1 MTELADARSKLCA
14 DGPRGRVA
22 AVPGVAG
29 LAIALAVM
37 ALSSPPGD
45 DWVAAITMAVLIG
58 LNLYAVLYVV
68 LTWRIFGKVDSTEFA
83 ARMAART
90 AFRSRTAQRLQ
101 PWGDGPSFAISAA
114 VIAFA
119 VVIVVPHIDAIRLD
133 EWLLVP
139 ISMTILLSCWGI
151 SVTSYAL
158 HYAQYDLSE
167 PALEFPGRR
176 TNAYADYVYFAIG
189 VATTFGA
196 TDTSVTTPEM
206 RRIVN
211 LNVIVSFVYNSVIV
225 ALLVSILIR

>member
-1 MTELADARSKLCA
+1 MLALTELAAARSKLCA
-14 DGPRGRVA
+14 DGRRGRVA

-68 LTWRIFGKVDSTEFA
+68 LTWRI
-83 ARMAART
+83 
-90 AFRSRTAQRLQ
+90 
-101 PWGDGPSFAISAA
+101 
-114 VIAFA
+114 
-119 VVIVVPHIDAIRLD
+119 
-133 EWLLVP
+133 
-139 ISMTILLSCWGI
+139 
-151 SVTSYAL
+151 
-158 HYAQYDLSE
+158 
-167 PALEFPGRR
+167 
-176 TNAYADYVYFAIG
+176 
-189 VATTFGA
+189 ATTFGA
-196 TDTSVTTPEM
+196 TDVSVTTPEM

>member
-1 MTELADARSKLCA
+1 
-14 DGPRGRVA
+14 
-22 AVPGVAG
+22 
-29 LAIALAVM
+29 
-37 ALSSPPGD
+37 
-45 DWVAAITMAVLIG
+45 MAVLIG

-68 LTWRIFGKVDSTEFA
+68 LTWRIFGNVDSTEFA

-90 AFRSRTAQRLQ
+90 AFRSRTARRLQ

-114 VIAFA
+114 ITAFA
-119 VVIVVPHIDAIRLD
+119 VVIVVPHIEAIRLD

-139 ISMTILLSCWGI
+139 ISLTILLSCWGI

-176 TNAYADYVYFAIG
+176 TNAYTDYVYFAIG

-196 TDTSVTTPEM
+196 TDVSITTPEM